1 MRYPAQRAKPR
12 LDLLKHPPRPAAGFG
27 MGTARRISLT
37 YGVAVTEYLL
47 AALALV
53 ATVLAHQPPPP
64 PPHCIDSCFT
74 GFGEIFA
81 LTSGGLVLTTGLIVA
96 LVRLMR
102 AWDYDRLPRSPL
114 RLVRVSSGALVI
126 GLFWGLVTLP
136 AAPVVALVVASLL
149 SW

>member
-1 MRYPAQRAKPR
+1 M
-12 LDLLKHPPRPAAGFG
+12 F
-27 MGTARRISLT
+27 LT

-47 AALALV
+47 AALTLV

-64 PPHCIDSCFT
+64 PPHCVDSCFT
-74 GFGEIFA
+74 GFGEILA
-81 LTSGGLVLTTGLIVA
+81 LTAGGLVLTAGLIVA

-114 RLVRVSSGALVI
+114 RLVRVSSGAAVI

-149 SW
+149 TW